1 VTIEPPPFP
10 RPTALRC
17 KIPAHHSLPALEAD
31 ADLMEAQ
38 GIVGSNSR
46 DARSRPFNLLRAQV
60 LREMRKKGWTLLGI
74 SSATP
79 NAGKSFVAVNLAAA
93 LAQLPDTDVY
103 LFDFDLRRASLGEKL
118 SLDGDVGL
126 TDYLNGGCD
135 SLDQVGRFVT
145 NLGFSIFPCYPSRVN
160 SAELLGGERFDALIE
175 GMRALPD
182 NAIVICDLPPAFAN
196 DDAMSIIQRLDTYLF
211 VIEEGVTTKAE
222 ARDSMALFSSSPCL
236 GTILNRY
243 KASGVGSYGYGG
255 KYDRYYND

>member
-1 VTIEPPPFP
+1 MTG
-10 RPTALRC
+10 R
-17 KIPAHHSLPALEAD
+17 SLPAREQLASAEID

-60 LREMRKKGWTLLGI
+60 LREMRKKDWKLLGI

-79 NAGKSFVAVNLAAA
+79 NAGKSFLAVNLAAA
-93 LAQLPDTDVY
+93 LAQLPDTDVH
-103 LFDFDLRRASLGEKL
+103 LFDFDLRRASLAEKL
-118 SLDGDVGL
+118 QLDGDVGL
-126 TDYLNGGCD
+126 TDYLSGKSD
-135 SLDQVGRFVT
+135 DLSKVGRFVS
-145 NLGFSIFPCYPSRVN
+145 NLGFSIYPCYPARVN
-160 SAELLGGERFDALIE
+160 SAELLGGDRFDALIDA
-175 GMRALPD
+175 MRALPD
-182 NAIVICDLPPAFAN
+182 AAIVICDLPPAFAN
-196 DDAMSIIQRLDTYLF
+196 DDAMAIIQRLDAYLF